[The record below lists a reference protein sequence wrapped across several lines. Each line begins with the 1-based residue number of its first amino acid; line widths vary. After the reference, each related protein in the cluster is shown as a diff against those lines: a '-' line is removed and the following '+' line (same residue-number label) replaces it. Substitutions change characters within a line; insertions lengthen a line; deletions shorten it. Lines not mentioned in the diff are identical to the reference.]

1 MGLVT
6 LRVMSRSGRIT
17 QPGHVMTIVRNVA
30 GAEAVSAV
38 GRVRMFSDR
47 KADMEVL
54 LTCWSPDLLC
64 EKGCALPC
72 FSG

>member
-1 MGLVT
+1 MLLRSLITQEVGLVT
-6 LRVMSRSGRIT
+6 LRVMSRAGRIT

-38 GRVRMFSDR
+38 GRVRMLSDR

-54 LTCWSPDLLC
+54 QALLTTVCH
-64 EKGCALPC
+64 
-72 FSG
+72 